1 MPKGFTGS
9 GFVSKTRT
17 PNHPFQ
23 KWGRWWSSQEAWEQ
37 YAEFD
42 RVRRRRN
49 GKIPADARTFT
60 CTTLEF
66 MEMEKQARAILDER
80 TRHEQ
85 RVKRAMQAIRTK
97 YGMHPHTNRHHFRLL
112 YERTGDQDVLALLTL
127 ISAAPLNDTQKL
139 QRIRQMF
146 LDEKAPAEILY
157 ATAIMCGINLRKKQ

>member
-1 MPKGFTGS
+1 MPKGFAGS
-9 GFVSKTRT
+9 GFVSKHRT

-37 YAEFD
+37 YREFD
-42 RVRRRRN
+42 NQRRRRAVA
-49 GKIPADARTFT
+49 GKFKCETE
-60 CTTLEF
+60 EF
-66 MEMEKQARAILDER
+66 VEMEKQTRAILDER
-80 TRHEQ
+80 TRHDQ